1 MAVVVENLAAMAD
14 PGFAAGALGWA
25 VTKCLDKALDIVK
38 RIVHFGKD
46 YLILEALLLSLK
58 PLVSAAINLA
68 QNASNIEARAMY
80 SSPSSTLSPEQGKV
94 STAIEFVII

>member
-1 MAVVVENLAAMAD
+1 MAD
-14 PGFAAGALGWA
+14 PGFAAGAIGWA
-25 VTKCLDKALDIVK
+25 VAKCLDKALDIVK

-46 YLILEALLLSLK
+46 YLILEARLLSLK

-80 SSPSSTLSPEQGKV
+80 SSPSSTFSPEQGKV
-94 STAIEFVII
+94 SWAIEFVII

>member
-1 MAVVVENLAAMAD
+1 MAD
-14 PGFAAGALGWA
+14 PGFAAGAIGWA
-25 VTKCLDKALDIVK
+25 VAKCLDKALD
-38 RIVHFGKD
+38 IVHFGKD
-46 YLILEALLLSLK
+46 YLILEARLLSLK